1 MAKPMTRVPCN
12 RRSLRLAALIAI
24 VAPSVL
30 ETGCGGSSHSVA
42 DAATDGSTDGSAV
55 APPGL
60 ACDDT
65 LKTRFASDA
74 NTQVLLVKVFKQ
86 GDPIA
91 LSNTPATPAP
101 PTATA
106 DMCLVKLLVGPGN
119 PGPAGAP
126 STSPG
131 IGIEVWLPTAASW
144 NERIRAYGSGGWAG
158 GTHTDVTRIGNAA
171 IPAVTAGHG
180 YVVGTSDHGHAALGA
195 GSFAMNA
202 DGTVN
207 QVLWN
212 DFAERSLHQ
221 LADKTKALAN
231 AYYGKPQKHAY
242 WDGFSTG
249 GRQGLKLAQV
259 YPDDFDGILS
269 GAPAINWTRFIT
281 GELYPQIV
289 MQRDL
294 GASLS
299 VARLNAVSSAAVA
312 ACGGTS
318 LGFLLD
324 PFSCRYD
331 PTADPAALCSGVA
344 GNGGVTGTNT
354 NTSTCVN
361 LAEATAINKIWYG
374 QTVDGSAA
382 DPAVDNAT
390 GPALSSNNHLWFGL
404 TRGALL
410 AGLAGPNP
418 FPIATDQVALELQD
432 PTYATPGFTNA
443 TGNGANKW
451 TTLDYTAMTVAA
463 LQGAVLQP
471 QFSNINT
478 DNPDLTR
485 FTAHG
490 GKVILY
496 HGLADVLIPPQGS
509 TNYYSQVAATM
520 GGIPR
525 IQTFFRFYLIPGFGH
540 GGVGSLDPATGAP
553 TSPNKVPLA
562 QNASGRD
569 ELFKA
574 LEAWV
579 ENGTVPGRIEISSAD
594 ASVSLPLCIYPQK
607 ITYSGSGPVTAAVSY
622 TCQ

>member
-1 MAKPMTRVPCN
+1 M
-12 RRSLRLAALIAI
+12 
-24 VAPSVL
+24 
-30 ETGCGGSSHSVA
+30 
-42 DAATDGSTDGSAV
+42 
-55 APPGL
+55 
-60 ACDDT
+60 
-65 LKTRFASDA
+65 
-74 NTQVLLVKVFKQ
+74 
-86 GDPIA
+86 
-91 LSNTPATPAP
+91 
-101 PTATA
+101 
-106 DMCLVKLLVGPGN
+106 N
-119 PGPAGAP
+119 P
-126 STSPG
+126 
-131 IGIEVWLPTAASW
+131 
-144 NERIRAYGSGGWAG
+144 
-158 GTHTDVTRIGNAA
+158 
-171 IPAVTAGHG
+171 
-180 YVVGTSDHGHAALGA
+180 
-195 GSFAMNA
+195 
-202 DGTVN
+202 DGTIN

-212 DFAERSLHQ
+212 DFAERSLHE
-221 LADKTKALAN
+221 LADKTKALAK
-231 AYYGKPQKHAY
+231 AYYGKPQRYAY

-289 MQRDL
+289 MKRDL
-294 GASLS
+294 GANLS
-299 VARLNAVSSAAVA
+299 AAKLNAVSAAAVA
-312 ACGGTS
+312 ACGGSS

-324 PFSCRYD
+324 PLSCRYD
-331 PTADPAALCSGVA
+331 PTADAAALCAGVV
-344 GNGGVTGTNT
+344 GNGGTTGTNT
-354 NTSTCVN
+354 DTNTCVN

-374 QTVDGSAA
+374 QTVDGSAR

-404 TRGALL
+404 TRGSLL
-410 AGLAGPNP
+410 AALAGSNP

-432 PTYATPGFTNA
+432 PTLATPSFTNA

-478 DNPDLTR
+478 DNPDLSR

-496 HGLADVLIPPQGS
+496 HGLADILIPPQGS
-509 TNYYSQVAATM
+509 TNYYSHVAATM
-520 GGIPR
+520 GGLAK

-553 TSPNKVPLA
+553 TSPNKVPLT

-574 LEAWV
+574 LETWV
-579 ENGTVPGRIEISSAD
+579 EKGTVPGRIDISSAD

-607 ITYSGSGPVTAAVSY
+607 VTYSGSGPVTAAASY